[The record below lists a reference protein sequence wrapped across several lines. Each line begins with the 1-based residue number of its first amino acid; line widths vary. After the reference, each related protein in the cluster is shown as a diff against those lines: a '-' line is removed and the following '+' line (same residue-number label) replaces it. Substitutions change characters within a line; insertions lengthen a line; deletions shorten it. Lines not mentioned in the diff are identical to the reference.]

1 MSPVSRIGGCAAWR
15 RYATR
20 PAKASI
26 APMPKTRLAG
36 RRSPVFFRGVG
47 ARPST
52 PFGPQAPV
60 LADAPRTYL
69 HRSKGARV
77 GTLALALPKD
87 TPAQSAG
94 AGSGRCARPPHSPA
108 PHVLCRCGVH
118 STHTCPDRRCGEC
131 GASERSASGR
141 PGDVTAPIRVTKHP
155 WRGRRGLRQVVGRRS
170 FLRNRREG
178 LRTIEGLA
186 HS

>member
-1 MSPVSRIGGCAAWR
+1 
-15 RYATR
+15 
-20 PAKASI
+20 
-26 APMPKTRLAG
+26 MPKTRLAG

-69 HRSKGARV
+69 HRSKGAHV

-94 AGSGRCARPPHSPA
+94 AGSGRCARTPA
-108 PHVLCRCGVH
+108 PTAGAGSAVQVSAVPVGVPVISPH
-118 STHTCPDRRCGEC
+118 P
-131 GASERSASGR
+131 SG
-141 PGDVTAPIRVTKHP
+141 
-155 WRGRRGLRQVVGRRS
+155 
-170 FLRNRREG
+170 
-178 LRTIEGLA
+178 
-186 HS
+186 

>member
-69 HRSKGARV
+69 HRSKGAHV

-94 AGSGRCARPPHSPA
+94 AGSGRCARTPHL
-108 PHVLCRCGVH
+108 HR
-118 STHTCPDRRCGEC
+118 TCCAGAVCTARKC
-131 GASERSASGR
+131 GASERSASGC
-141 PGDVTAPIRVTKHP
+141 PGDRAAPVRVTKHP